1 MSDTITY
8 LTDATYTDT
17 IQNASTPVAVDF
29 WAPWC
34 GPCRMLGP
42 IVEELADA
50 YAGRFTVAKM
60 NTDENPLTP
69 GRLGIRGI
77 PTMIFYLDGEEVD
90 RVVGVQPKAHLQRRF
105 EALIAEKQAK

>member
-8 LTDATYTDT
+8 LTDDNYSDA
-17 IQNASTPVAVDF
+17 IENAATPVVVDF

-42 IVEELADA
+42 IVEELATD
-50 YAGRFTVAKM
+50 YQGRFTVAKM

-69 GRLGIRGI
+69 GKLGIRGI
-77 PTMIFYLDGEEVD
+77 PTMIFYLNGQEVD
-90 RVVGVQPKAHLQRRF
+90 RVVGVQPKAQLQRRF
-105 EALIAEKQAK
+105 DALLAKQGA

>member
-8 LTDATYTDT
+8 LTDATYSDA
-17 IQNASTPVAVDF
+17 IENAATPVVVDF

-42 IVEELADA
+42 IVEELATD
-50 YAGRFTVAKM
+50 YQGRFTVAKM

-69 GRLGIRGI
+69 GKLGIRGI
-77 PTMIFYLDGEEVD
+77 PTMIFYLNGQEVD
-90 RVVGVQPKAHLQRRF
+90 RVVGVQPKAQLQRRF
-105 EALIAEKQAK
+105 DALLAKQGA